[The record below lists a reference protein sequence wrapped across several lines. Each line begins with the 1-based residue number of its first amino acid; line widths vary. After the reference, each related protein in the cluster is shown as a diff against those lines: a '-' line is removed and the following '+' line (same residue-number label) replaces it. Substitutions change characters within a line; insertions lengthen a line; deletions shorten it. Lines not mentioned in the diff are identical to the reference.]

1 MMRYAQMGMD
11 FSPLRNMLAENR
23 VREAEDET
31 RAKLIEMAGE
41 NARKRKWVYFTE
53 VRSIPSADMRT
64 VDLLW
69 RHFSN
74 GRFGYS
80 VQRYL
85 FVTSCNHQWTPFF
98 RKIDWVYGENDTY
111 RKWFPDEKS
120 EFTYEVESAADGHLP
135 LTNALR
141 GTQLL
146 EAIFDHP
153 AIVEGAEEVQHE
165 RSRRRPS
172 IGRMP
177 STTAGSEDSTG
188 GIGER
193 STDIPGLGGI

>member
-1 MMRYAQMGMD
+1 MCVWLVLLQLGLDYT
-11 FSPLRNMLAENR
+11 PLRDMLAENR

-31 RAKLIEMAGE
+31 RAKLIEMAGDG
-41 NARKRKWVYFTE
+41 AKKRKWVYFTE
-53 VRSIPSADMRT
+53 VRSIPKADMRT
-64 VDLLW
+64 VDRLW

-85 FVTSCNHQWTPFF
+85 FVDKCKRQWTNFF
-98 RKIDWVYGENDTY
+98 RMIDWVYGENDTY

-120 EFTYEVESAADGHLP
+120 EFTYDFEQAADGHLP

-146 EAIFDHP
+146 EAIFEHS
-153 AIVEGAEEVQHE
+153 AIVEGAEVVKQQ

-172 IGRMP
+172 VSAATSYAE
-177 STTAGSEDSTG
+177 STADSG
-188 GIGER
+188 KR
-193 STDIPGLGGI
+193 STNIPGLGGV